1 MSDRVGRWRYPALA
15 FFTGSAVTIFEF
27 SAPNLLRANFGQ
39 TIYVWANVIGVIL
52 GALAVG
58 YTLGGRWADR
68 TESAKPLFWVLA
80 FAGLYGLFV
89 GAAGPGIARWI
100 AGPDEYEQDAALGA
114 FIVQSLAASLM
125 LFGPPLIAL
134 GMATPLMVTRAAKN
148 WPVGRAAGLI
158 FGVGTLGS
166 LAGIYLTT
174 FVLLDRIGTRA
185 TILFAAGSLVVVAAI
200 GLWRVGPRR
209 AALVILPALLTIPF
223 AHHATWDKLPGGK
236 LVYFAESPYQLVR
249 VIDVEEN
256 GNVSRWL
263 AFDEGMGTYHSMQL
277 QKDSHWT
284 GAYYDAFATIPEWV
298 GREKMKICIVGNAA
312 GTMSELLQIHHSPDD
327 LEIDG
332 VEIDPAVTRAA
343 QEAMGL
349 NLEEQP
355 ALRVF
360 HEDGRRF
367 LMRQPAGKY
376 DAIVLDAYNRQIS
389 IPASL
394 VTEEFFEIAKK
405 RLAPGG
411 MLFVNLG
418 TARPGS
424 RLVRV
429 VANTMAA
436 GFDSPVYRCPLWRQQ
451 NVLLVASRDGMVRP
465 PPEDTQ
471 RLVPLSFAPHFSG
484 TETFTDDLC
493 PVERITTQDLLL
505 LE

>member
-1 MSDRVGRWRYPALA
+1 VGRWRYPALA

-27 SAPNLLRANFGQ
+27 SAPNLLRANYGQ

-89 GAAGPGIARWI
+89 GVAGPGIARWI

-134 GMATPLMVTRAAKN
+134 GMATPLMVTRAAKH
-148 WPVGRAAGLI
+148 WPVGRASGLI
-158 FGVGTLGS
+158 FGVGTMGS

-174 FVLLDRIGTRA
+174 FVLLDRFGTRA
-185 TILFAAGSLVVVAAI
+185 TILFAAGALLAVAAV
-200 GLWRVGPRR
+200 GLWRVGARR
-209 AALVILPALLTIPF
+209 AAMIMMPALLVIPF
-223 AHHATWDKLPGGK
+223 STGATWDKLPGGT

-249 VIDVEEN
+249 VIDRPDGY
-256 GNVSRWL
+256 GNTERWL

-277 QKDSHWT
+277 RGDAHWT

-312 GTMSELLQIHHSPDD
+312 GTMSELLQIHHSADD

-343 QEAMGL
+343 QVAMGL
-349 NLEEQP
+349 DLKAQT
-355 ALRVF
+355 ALRVY
-360 HEDGRRF
+360 HDDGRRF
-367 LMRQPAGKY
+367 LTRQPKGKY

-394 VTEEFFEIAKK
+394 VTREFFEIAKT

-429 VANTMAA
+429 VANTIAA
-436 GFDSPVYRCPLWRQQ
+436 GFQSEVYRCPLWAQQ
-451 NVLLVASRDGMVRP
+451 NVLLIASRDGPVRP
-465 PPEDTQ
+465 PPEDT
-471 RLVPLSFAPHFSG
+471 LHEVPRSFAPHTPG
-484 TETFTDDLC
+484 PEIFTDDRC
-493 PVERITTQDLLL
+493 PVERVTTQDLLL
-505 LE
+505 IE